1 MTVLGIVPARG
12 GSKGMPDKNLR
23 VVGGQ
28 SLLAR
33 TAAAARDSRL
43 LTRTVLSTDSPAI
56 AEAGRAVGLDVP
68 FLRPAELA
76 ADDTPILP
84 VLRHMTAALG
94 AEGFR
99 ADAVVLL
106 QPTSPFRRAE
116 HIDAAVR
123 LLHESGAD
131 SVVSVVE
138 VPHQFN
144 PVSAMTMQDGRLQP
158 FVPGPLITRRQD
170 KPLVFARNGPA
181 VLAVRTDTL
190 ERGEL
195 YGADCRAV
203 VMTAADSV
211 DIDDELDL
219 AWADYLARH
228 HHLRHS

>member
-12 GSKGMPDKNLR
+12 GSKGVPDKNLR
-23 VVGGQ
+23 VVGGH

-43 LTRTVLSTDSPAI
+43 LSRTVLSTDSPAI
-56 AEAGRAVGLDVP
+56 ADAGRAVGLDVP

-76 ADDTPILP
+76 ADDTSILP
-84 VLRHMTAALG
+84 VLRHVVGALG
-94 AEGFR
+94 DEGFR

-116 HIDAAVR
+116 HIDAAVT
-123 LLHESGAD
+123 LLNDSGAD

-138 VPHQFN
+138 VPHQFS
-144 PVSAMTMQDGRLQP
+144 PVSVLTMHDGRLQP
-158 FVPGPLITRRQD
+158 FTAGPLITRRQD
-170 KPLVFARNGPA
+170 KPRVFARNGPA
-181 VLAVRTDTL
+181 VLAVRVSVL

-195 YGADCRAV
+195 YGADCRAL

-211 DIDDELDL
+211 DIDDEFDL
-219 AWADYLARH
+219 EYADFVAR
-228 HHLRHS
+228 RARP